1 MNQTG
6 SDLTRLSSRPWQ
18 GVFERGGVRSS
29 SEMTRALPFVAIV
42 CVSAIAAATVVAIGV
57 PRVTMAQ
64 GYAALMLVSLG
75 VGAEMLS
82 YEHARKATSGSI
94 SLIPFAAAGLCAPT
108 WVSILAIAV
117 GSAVVQILSKRQ
129 WIKGLFNVAQMVLGL
144 SLAVLVFRAAGGV
157 SFLAFSGRTI
167 LGVAIAQVIPAS
179 LLVAALVLVNTAT
192 VSGVVAIVQQRSVVE
207 IWKATTLPT
216 APFILLTA
224 FLTFYLGWLYSGLGP
239 GGAAALVIPLLGV
252 RQLYRTKVELT
263 KVTEELLD
271 LMVAAIEARDPYT
284 SGHSQRVSRASKII
298 ARTIGLRPSEV
309 ERVGIA
315 ALLHDVGKID
325 EAFAPI
331 LAKEGRLTP
340 EEWDIMKRHPIRS
353 AELVGLLSSLRDV
366 VPAVRHH
373 HENWDGTGYPDGIRG
388 DSIPLASRI
397 IMFADTLDAMTT
409 DRPYRKALSVEEARA
424 EFVRFRGRQFDPAIC
439 ERILEGAAWTELYLS
454 YQEEPTQGSQ
464 PIVAQP
470 KAG

>member
-1 MNQTG
+1 MN
-6 SDLTRLSSRPWQ
+6 
-18 GVFERGGVRSS
+18 
-29 SEMTRALPFVAIV
+29 RAVPFVVIV
-42 CVSAIAAATVVAIGV
+42 CLSAVAAATVVGLSA
-57 PRVTMAQ
+57 PKFALAQ
-64 GYAALMLVSLG
+64 ASAALMLVALG

-82 YEHARKATSGSI
+82 YEQVRKGTSGSI
-94 SLIPFAAAGLCAPT
+94 SLIPFAAAGLCAPS
-108 WVSILAIAV
+108 WMAVVAIAL
-117 GSAVVQILSKRQ
+117 GSATVQILSRRH
-129 WIKGLFNVAQMVLGL
+129 WVKGLFNVAQMVFGL
-144 SLAVLVFRAAGGV
+144 SLAILVFRAGGGLT
-157 SFLAFSGRTI
+157 FLAFSGQSI
-167 LGVAIAQVIPAS
+167 FSVVVSHGLSAA
-179 LLVAALVLVNTAT
+179 LLVATLILVNTAT

-224 FLTFYLGWLYSGLGP
+224 FLSFYLAWLYSGLGP

-252 RQLYRTKVELT
+252 RQLYRTTVELT

-298 ARTIGLRPSEV
+298 AATMGLKPAEV
-309 ERVGIA
+309 ERVGVA

-373 HENWDGTGYPDGIRG
+373 HENWDGTGYPDGVKG
-388 DSIPLASRI
+388 EDIPLASRI
-397 IMFADTLDAMTT
+397 IMFADTLDAMTS
-409 DRPYRKALSVEEARA
+409 DRPYRKALTVEEAKA
-424 EFVRFRGRQFDPAIC
+424 EFARFRGRQFDPTIC
-439 ERILEGAAWTELYLS
+439 DRILEDTAWAEIYRSYTAAVLER
-454 YQEEPTQGSQ
+454 TQAAS
-464 PIVAQP
+464 
-470 KAG
+470 KAS

>member
-1 MNQTG
+1 
-6 SDLTRLSSRPWQ
+6 
-18 GVFERGGVRSS
+18 
-29 SEMTRALPFVAIV
+29 MTRALPFVAIV
-42 CVSAIAAATVVAIGV
+42 CLSAVAAATAVAIRTPHV
-57 PRVTMAQ
+57 PLAQ
-64 GYAALMLVSLG
+64 AYAAVMLVALG

-94 SLIPFAAAGLCAPT
+94 SLIPFAAAGLCAPS

-117 GSAVVQILSKRQ
+117 GAGAVQILSKRQ
-129 WIKGLFNVAQMVLGL
+129 WIKGLFNVAQMVFGL
-144 SLAVLVFRAAGGV
+144 SLAVLVFKAAGGV
-157 SFLAFSGRTI
+157 SFLTLSGKSI
-167 LGVAIAQVIPAS
+167 LGVAIAQSLPAAS
-179 LLVAALVLVNTAT
+179 LVAALILVNTAT

-224 FLTFYLGWLYSGLGP
+224 FLAFYLGWLYAGLGP

-298 ARTIGLRPSEV
+298 ARTIGLRPVDV
-309 ERVGIA
+309 ERVGVA

-340 EEWDIMKRHPIRS
+340 DEWEVMKRHPIRS

-373 HENWDGTGYPDGIRG
+373 HENWDGTGYPDGVKAEA
-388 DSIPLASRI
+388 IPLASRI

-424 EFVRFRGRQFDPAIC
+424 ELVRFRGRQFDPTIC
-439 ERILEGAAWTELYLS
+439 DRILEQQAWTELYRS
-454 YQEEPTQGSQ
+454 YQEQQLRVSQ
-464 PIVAQP
+464 PNMPQP

>member
-1 MNQTG
+1 M
-6 SDLTRLSSRPWQ
+6 
-18 GVFERGGVRSS
+18 RSS
-29 SEMTRALPFVAIV
+29 SGNEMIRAVPFVAIV
-42 CVSAIAAATVVAIGV
+42 CVSAIAAASFVAISSQR
-57 PRVTMAQ
+57 PSLAQ
-64 GYAALMLVSLG
+64 LYASLMLVALG

-82 YEHARKATSGSI
+82 YEHSRKGTSGSI

-108 WVSILAIAV
+108 WVSIAAIGV
-117 GSAVVQILSKRQ
+117 GSSVVQMLSKRH
-129 WIKGLFNVAQMVLGL
+129 WVKGLFNVAQMVFGL

-157 SFLAFSGRTI
+157 PFLSLGGRSI
-167 LGVAIAQVIPAS
+167 VSVAGAQFLPSI
-179 LLVAALVLVNTAT
+179 LLVAALILVNTAT
-192 VSGVVAIVQQRSVVE
+192 VSGVVAIVQQRSVLE

-216 APFILLTA
+216 APFIALTA
-224 FLTFYLGWLYSGLGP
+224 FLTFYLAWLYSGLGP

-252 RQLYRTKVELT
+252 RQLYRTTVELT
-263 KVTEELLD
+263 KVTEEMLD

-298 ARTIGLRPSEV
+298 ARRIGLRPSEV
-309 ERVGIA
+309 ERVGVA

-353 AELVGLLSSLRDV
+353 AELVGLLTSLRDV

-373 HENWDGTGYPDGIRG
+373 HENWDGTGYPDGIKAEA
-388 DSIPLASRI
+388 IPLASRI

-409 DRPYRKALSVEEARA
+409 DRPYRKALSVDEARA
-424 EFVRFRGRQFDPAIC
+424 EFVRFRGRQFDPVIC
-439 ERILEGAAWTELYLS
+439 DRILDNEAWVEIYRS
-454 YQEEPTQGSQ
+454 YQEQS
-464 PIVAQP
+464 AQNEATAMP
-470 KAG
+470 RTKAS